1 MKKRVPFASADFPLL
16 LSPAQPLCRSVT
28 FLVEMLLEAVDEST
42 RARGRGQF
50 PKFGAVRKKLDAD
63 SGGCAADKKLLRML
77 DSSIWL
83 AVLLAVSK
91 REEEWADVDQDYF
104 HSGCTG
110 NAERHLEN
118 QPRIFTDSH
127 G

>member
-1 MKKRVPFASADFPLL
+1 
-16 LSPAQPLCRSVT
+16 
-28 FLVEMLLEAVDEST
+28 
-42 RARGRGQF
+42 
-50 PKFGAVRKKLDAD
+50 VRKKV
-63 SGGCAADKKLLRML
+63 AADFFLVQQAGELLRLL
-77 DSSIWL
+77 DSPIWL

-91 REEEWADVDQDYF
+91 WEEESVAVDQDYF

-118 QPRIFTDSH
+118 QPPIFTDSH